1 MEIPLE
7 ECKKYEGW
15 LKKKSPSFFGGW
27 QKRYFRILD
36 GKLMVYSEKKDS
48 KELSGQVPF
57 EHISLPQ
64 SKDKTKL
71 KFTLEGRDFILD
83 AEDEENKKNGYM

>member
-1 MEIPLE
+1 
-7 ECKKYEGW
+7 
-15 LKKKSPSFFGGW
+15 
-27 QKRYFRILD
+27 
-36 GKLMVYSEKKDS
+36 MVYSEKKDS

-83 AEDEENKKNGYM
+83 AENEENKKKWLYVITTLLNNIKGNNNEQNENEETKRISIVKLN

>member
-1 MEIPLE
+1 
-7 ECKKYEGW
+7 
-15 LKKKSPSFFGGW
+15 
-27 QKRYFRILD
+27 
-36 GKLMVYSEKKDS
+36 MVYSEKKDS

-83 AEDEENKKNGYM
+83 AETEENKKNGYM